1 MRIFLLLPLLLSFV
15 WPGQN
20 GAISHGGSP
29 VVVTGFQWSKKRQQ
43 AVTPDN
49 SRPAPMAALTQADK
63 NYERNQRVNTDHAG
77 ARHPNADT
85 VDGRAAAIEK
95 IVEEARS
102 PNKITV
108 DGYAYEVKV
117 RNASAKVIEVLFWE
131 YQFVESSN
139 PANVTRRQF
148 LCGLKI
154 KPDKE
159 KEVESFSVSGPG
171 GTVSAE
177 SLDNKSGNLYQE
189 KVLIN
194 RVEYADGSI
203 WQRTGWSYAEV
214 RSAIQRA
221 TATPWGAEMCRG
233 L

>member
-1 MRIFLLLPLLLSFV
+1 MRTFLLLPLLLAFV

-20 GAISHGGSP
+20 GAISHDGSP

-43 AVTPDN
+43 VVTPDN
-49 SRPAPMAALTQADK
+49 SRLAPMAALTQADK
-63 NYERNQRVNTDHAG
+63 NFERNQRVNDPVG

-95 IVEEARS
+95 MVEESRS
-102 PNKITV
+102 SKKITV
-108 DGYAYEVKV
+108 DGYAYQVKV
-117 RNASAKVIEVLFWE
+117 RNTSAKVIEVLFWE
-131 YQFVESSN
+131 YQFIESSN

-177 SLDNKSGNLYQE
+177 SLGNKSENLYQE

-203 WQRTGWSYAEV
+203 WQRKGWSFAEV

-221 TATPWGAEMCRG
+221 TATTWGSEMCRS

>member
-1 MRIFLLLPLLLSFV
+1 MRTLLLLSLLLAFV

-20 GAISHGGSP
+20 GAVSHDGSP
-29 VVVTGFQWSKKRQQ
+29 VAVTGFQWSKKRQQ
-43 AVTPDN
+43 VVAPDN

-63 NYERNQRVNTDHAG
+63 NYERNQRVNDQAG
-77 ARHPNADT
+77 VRHPNADT

-95 IVEEARS
+95 IVEESRS
-102 PNKITV
+102 PKKTTV
-108 DGYAYEVKV
+108 DGYAYQVKV

-131 YQFVESSN
+131 YQFIESSN
-139 PANVTRRQF
+139 PSNVARRQF
-148 LCGLKI
+148 LCSLKI

-159 KEVESFSVSGPG
+159 KEVESFSASGPG

-177 SLDNKSGNLYQE
+177 SLGDRSGNLYQE

-203 WQRTGWSYAEV
+203 WQRKGWSFAEV

-221 TATPWGAEMCRG
+221 TATPWGSEMCRG

>member
-1 MRIFLLLPLLLSFV
+1 
-15 WPGQN
+15 
-20 GAISHGGSP
+20 
-29 VVVTGFQWSKKRQQ
+29 
-43 AVTPDN
+43 
-49 SRPAPMAALTQADK
+49 
-63 NYERNQRVNTDHAG
+63 
-77 ARHPNADT
+77 
-85 VDGRAAAIEK
+85 
-95 IVEEARS
+95 
-102 PNKITV
+102 
-108 DGYAYEVKV
+108 V
-117 RNASAKVIEVLFWE
+117 RNTSAKVIEVLFWE
-131 YQFVESSN
+131 YQFIESSN

-177 SLDNKSGNLYQE
+177 SLGNKSENLYQE

-203 WQRTGWSYAEV
+203 WQRKGWSFAEV

-221 TATPWGAEMCRG
+221 TATTWGSEMCRS

>member
-1 MRIFLLLPLLLSFV
+1 MRTLLLLPLLLAFA

-20 GAISHGGSP
+20 GAISHDGSP
-29 VVVTGFQWSKKRQQ
+29 VEVIGFEWSKKRQQ
-43 AVTPDN
+43 TVTPDK
-49 SRPAPMAALTQADK
+49 SRPAPMAALTQEDK
-63 NYERNQRVNTDHAG
+63 IHERSRRVNDQAG

-85 VDGRAAAIEK
+85 VDGRSAAIEK
-95 IVEEARS
+95 IVEESRAS
-102 PNKITV
+102 KKITV
-108 DGYAYEVKV
+108 DGYAYQVKV

-131 YQFVESSN
+131 YQFVETAN
-139 PANVTRRQF
+139 PANVARRQF

-171 GTVSAE
+171 GIVSAE
-177 SLDNKSGNLYQE
+177 SLGNKSGNLYQE

-203 WQRTGWSYAEV
+203 WQRRGWSFAEV
-214 RSAIQRA
+214 RSAIERA
-221 TATPWGAEMCRG
+221 TATPWGSEMCRS

>member
-1 MRIFLLLPLLLSFV
+1 MRTFLLLPLLLSFV

-20 GAISHGGSP
+20 GVISREGSP
-29 VVVTGFQWSKKRQQ
+29 VEVTGFRWSKGKQQ
-43 AVTPDN
+43 AVTPDK

-63 NYERNQRVNTDHAG
+63 NYERNQRVNEQAG

-85 VDGRAAAIEK
+85 VDGRAAAIDK
-95 IVEEARS
+95 IVEESRS
-102 PNKITV
+102 SKKITV
-108 DGYAYEVKV
+108 DGYAYQVKV

-131 YQFVESSN
+131 YQFIESANPSN
-139 PANVTRRQF
+139 VARRQF
-148 LCGLKI
+148 LCSLKV

-159 KEVESFSVSGPG
+159 KEVESFSVSGPSG
-171 GTVSAE
+171 VVSAE
-177 SLDNKSGNLYQE
+177 SLGNKSGNLYQE

-203 WQRTGWSYAEV
+203 WQRKDWSFAEV
-214 RSAIQRA
+214 RSAIERA
-221 TATPWGAEMCRG
+221 TATPWGSEMCRG

>member
-1 MRIFLLLPLLLSFV
+1 
-15 WPGQN
+15 
-20 GAISHGGSP
+20 
-29 VVVTGFQWSKKRQQ
+29 
-43 AVTPDN
+43 
-49 SRPAPMAALTQADK
+49 MAALTQEDK
-63 NYERNQRVNTDHAG
+63 IHERSRRVNDQAG

-85 VDGRAAAIEK
+85 VDGRSAAIEK
-95 IVEEARS
+95 IVEESRAAK
-102 PNKITV
+102 KITV
-108 DGYAYEVKV
+108 EGYAYEVKV

-139 PANVTRRQF
+139 PSNVARRQF

-154 KPDKE
+154 KPGKE

-171 GTVSAE
+171 GTFSAE
-177 SLDNKSGNLYQE
+177 SLSNKSGNLYEE

-203 WQRTGWSYAEV
+203 WQRKGWSFAEV
-214 RSAIQRA
+214 KSAIERA
-221 TATPWGAEMCRG
+221 TATPWGPEMCRG

>member
-1 MRIFLLLPLLLSFV
+1 MRTLLLLPLLLAFV
-15 WPGQN
+15 WPVQN
-20 GAISHGGSP
+20 GSISSDGSP
-29 VVVTGFQWSKKRQQ
+29 VELVSFRWSKKRQQ

-63 NYERNQRVNTDHAG
+63 NYERNQRVNDQAG
-77 ARHPNADT
+77 TRHPNADT
-85 VDGRAAAIEK
+85 TDGRAAALDK
-95 IVEEARS
+95 IVEESRAAK
-102 PNKITV
+102 KINI
-108 DGYAYEVKV
+108 DGYAYQVKV

-139 PANVTRRQF
+139 PSNVARRQF

-171 GTVSAE
+171 GMVSAE
-177 SLDNKSGNLYQE
+177 SLGSKAGNLYQE

-203 WQRTGWSYAEV
+203 WQRKGWSFAEV
-214 RSAIQRA
+214 KSAIERA